1 MKKCVSLISL
11 ALAFAMSTGAFA
23 MEVPTD
29 TVVQNLNG
37 SQQVIKTFKEVRIR
51 LDLTLDVPHEIAE
64 QLELLGLRDFEA
76 CQYDA
81 EYQRIKMS
89 TSTVLFR
96 EGA

>member
-37 SQQVIKTFKEVRIR
+37 SQQVIKTFTLRI
-51 LDLTLDVPHEIAE
+51 LPGTPEENAPAF
-64 QLELLGLRDFEA
+64 DFETETILRPA
-76 CQYDA
+76 A
-81 EYQRIKMS
+81 
-89 TSTVLFR
+89 
-96 EGA
+96 

>member
-1 MKKCVSLISL
+1 MVYEFPRAK
-11 ALAFAMSTGAFA
+11 A
-23 MEVPTD
+23 ERTD
-29 TVVQNLNG
+29 D
-37 SQQVIKTFKEVRIR
+37 KEVRIR

-64 QLELLGLRDFEA
+64 QLELLGLQDCEA

>member
-1 MKKCVSLISL
+1 M
-11 ALAFAMSTGAFA
+11 
-23 MEVPTD
+23 
-29 TVVQNLNG
+29 
-37 SQQVIKTFKEVRIR
+37 RIR

-64 QLELLGLRDFEA
+64 QLELLGLQDFEA

>member
-1 MKKCVSLISL
+1 MACILYYFGITRQEIV
-11 ALAFAMSTGAFA
+11 G
-23 MEVPTD
+23 EVIAVAYEFPRAKAERTD
-29 TVVQNLNG
+29 D
-37 SQQVIKTFKEVRIR
+37 KEVRIR

-64 QLELLGLRDFEA
+64 QLELLELQDFEA